1 MRRSAALFGF
11 VCALAACRGEPAAA
25 PQPAKERAPAAPAVA
40 PTPLAPVPNR
50 TGDRHARAAARRSPV
65 VKRIDGRLARSDER
79 TVVVGAPDAPP
90 LTLRI
95 APGTAVTLD
104 GLPARA
110 EALPAGADV
119 RAAYRTGDEGRPT
132 AISIEARRAREPPRP
147 PPRPPP
153 TPPAPVPEPEERP
166 PATWDGTPHDV
177 PPPD

>member
-1 MRRSAALFGF
+1 
-11 VCALAACRGEPAAA
+11 
-25 PQPAKERAPAAPAVA
+25 
-40 PTPLAPVPNR
+40 
-50 TGDRHARAAARRSPV
+50 
-65 VKRIDGRLARSDER
+65 VKRVDGRLARSDER
-79 TVVVGAPDAPP
+79 TVVVGAPNEPP
-90 LTLRI
+90 LTLRV

-147 PPRPPP
+147 PPA
-153 TPPAPVPEPEERP
+153 PPAPDSDERP
-166 PATWDGTPHDV
+166 PATWDGTPDV